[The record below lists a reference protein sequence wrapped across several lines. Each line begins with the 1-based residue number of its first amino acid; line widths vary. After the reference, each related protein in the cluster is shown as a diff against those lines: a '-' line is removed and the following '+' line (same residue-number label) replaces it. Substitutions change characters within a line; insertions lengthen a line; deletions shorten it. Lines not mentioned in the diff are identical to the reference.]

1 VRSLKPGR
9 LISGAVPMIG
19 IYTVLIFLAV
29 MVALNVFE
37 FGRID

>member
-1 VRSLKPGR
+1 
-9 LISGAVPMIG
+9 MIG